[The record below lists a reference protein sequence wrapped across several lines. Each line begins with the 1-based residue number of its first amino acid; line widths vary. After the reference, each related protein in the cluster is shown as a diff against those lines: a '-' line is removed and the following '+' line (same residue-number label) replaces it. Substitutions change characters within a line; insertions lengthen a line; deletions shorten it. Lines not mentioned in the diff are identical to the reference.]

1 MGNLVRGRDVIVSL
15 KISGTFYP
23 VFCAKSA
30 TLTSNQDEIEVTHI
44 NSGADREYVPGMG
57 NATLDVS
64 GITTIDN
71 SNSRVSLPYLLQ
83 AAQRRTTFEMRVL
96 LTDED
101 ANPLAITF
109 SAFSTT
115 RSLTKEMA
123 SYSQSSITFRI
134 TGGIAMSTVI
144 PEPELPPC
152 DIESPLYLTLLEGDT
167 EVSDALLEQTGVEIL
182 GVARETDVYTE
193 TTGSP
198 GNLQFRFTALTG
210 TIDFQNPGNPG
221 GENIWVLYKIV

>member
-83 AAQRRTTFEMRVL
+83 AAQRRQLFDMRML

-101 ANPLAITF
+101 GNPLAITF
-109 SAFSTT
+109 TAFSTT
-115 RSLTKEMA
+115 RSLTKEMV
-123 SYSQSSITFRI
+123 SYSQSSISFRI
-134 TGGIAMSTVI
+134 TGSIATSTVI
-144 PEPELPPC
+144 PDPEIPPC
-152 DIESPLYLTLLEGDT
+152 DAEDPLYLTLAEGDT
-167 EVSDALLEQTGVEIL
+167 EVSDVLLEQDGVVIL
-182 GVARETDVYTE
+182 GVSREGTVYTQ
-193 TTGSP
+193 TAGSP

-210 TIDFQNPGNPG
+210 AVDFQNAGNPG
-221 GENIWVLYKIV
+221 GENIWILYKLT